1 MKVND
6 NPIALLVNKSLNDTS
21 RKDYKKYNKKC
32 RDENKNP
39 ILVYIDE
46 KLKRGQHV

>member
-6 NPIALLVNKSLNDTS
+6 NSISSLINKSLNDTS
-21 RKDYKKYNKKC
+21 RKDYKMYNKKC

-39 ILVYIDE
+39 ILVYVDE
-46 KLKRGQHV
+46 KLKGRNE

>member
-1 MKVND
+1 MKVDD
-6 NPIALLVNKSLNDTS
+6 NPITSLVNKSLNDTS
-21 RKDYKKYNKKC
+21 RKDYKRYNKKC

-46 KLKRGQHV
+46 KLKGKQHV